1 MIRRPPRSTL
11 FPYTTL
17 FRSNVGTYPSSCSG
31 AVDANY
37 TISYVAGSV
46 TVGPAALTVAA
57 DNQNRPFGSA
67 NHGLTTTISGF
78 VNGDTAAVIS
88 GGPSCTTAA
97 VQYSPGGSYPIVCTQ
112 GTSSA
117 PNYTFGPFVP
127 GTVKGGDTA

>member
-17 FRSNVGTYPSSCSG
+17 FKSNAGTYPSSCSG

-37 TISYVAGSV
+37 TISYAAGSV

-67 NHGLTTTISGF
+67 DHGLTNTISGF
-78 VNGDTAAVIS
+78 VNGHTAAVIYCGRS
-88 GGPSCTTAA
+88 HTAPP
-97 VQYSPGGSYPIVCTQ
+97 VESH
-112 GTSSA
+112 
-117 PNYTFGPFVP
+117 
-127 GTVKGGDTA
+127 